1 MTQAGPLDQR
11 QHTEE
16 QSRNA
21 RLHGAGVERPAK
33 SPADEFFGRLNTEL
47 RWPKQS
53 PAAIAAAVEAMQ
65 RVGLEADSE
74 NMVDT
79 TVKQPE
85 ASGRICAACGG
96 QNREVNK
103 FCGLCGAP
111 LLEKRQNPSAT
122 AEPAGLEHSVPG
134 STAANGQHH
143 YYHHYHHHFF
153 ATANESGYPESN
165 FAPRIPAP
173 ERSAKELVPSRA
185 PLNAPAISRAEIAVR
200 KQTQAL
206 ALACNSKQ
214 LDDLV
219 DVYAPDALL
228 LRPNTPPVR
237 GSAAIREH
245 FFGLLES
252 GFGEVEL
259 EPLRV
264 EIVGEMAYEAG
275 RCKMLVPFA
284 ISKRR
289 EERGK
294 YLMVYNRRP
303 TGEWKMMVD
312 CWSSDLSLSVMS
324 EPEPAKNALPPRPG
338 IPRKSA

>member
-1 MTQAGPLDQR
+1 MAYQVGPLDPE
-11 QHTEE
+11 QHTE
-16 QSRNA
+16 QQLRNA
-21 RLHGAGVERPAK
+21 RLRGAGAEASAK
-33 SPADEFFGRLNTEL
+33 GQANESLGRGNSEL
-47 RWPKQS
+47 RWPKPSQ
-53 PAAIAAAVEAMQ
+53 AAIAAAVEAMQ

-74 NMVDT
+74 NMVNT
-79 TVKQPE
+79 TVKPE
-85 ASGRICAACGG
+85 ASNRVCAGCGA
-96 QNREVNK
+96 QNREANK

-111 LLEKRQNPSAT
+111 LLEKKPIPSAA
-122 AEPAGLEHSVPG
+122 AEPARVEQIAPS
-134 STAANGQHH
+134 SAASNGDHH

-153 ATANESGYPESN
+153 ATATESGYPESN
-165 FAPRIPAP
+165 FAPRVPVPDHA
-173 ERSAKELVPSRA
+173 AKELIPNRA
-185 PLNAPAISRAEIAVR
+185 PLNAPAISRAEAAVR

-252 GFGEVEL
+252 GLGEVEL

-284 ISKRR
+284 MGKRR

-294 YLMVYNRRP
+294 YLMVYNRRSS
-303 TGEWKMMVD
+303 GEWKIVVD
-312 CWSSDLSLSVMS
+312 CWSNDLSLSVVS
-324 EPEPAKNALPPRPG
+324 EPEPLKNALPPRPG
-338 IPRKSA
+338 LPRKSA

>member
-1 MTQAGPLDQR
+1 MTYQAGPLDQP
-11 QHTEE
+11 QHTEK
-16 QSRNA
+16 QSRND
-21 RLHGAGVERPAK
+21 RLHSVGAEANAK
-33 SPADEFFGRLNTEL
+33 APADAFCERLNTEL
-47 RWPKQS
+47 RWPKPSQ
-53 PAAIAAAVEAMQ
+53 AAIAAAVEAMQ

-74 NMVDT
+74 NMVNT
-79 TVKQPE
+79 TVKQTE
-85 ASGRICAACGG
+85 ARICAACGA
-96 QNREVNK
+96 QNRDVNK

-111 LLEKRQNPSAT
+111 LLDKKPIPSAT
-122 AEPAGLEHSVPG
+122 AEPASVEHAGPS

-153 ATANESGYPESN
+153 ATATESGYPETN
-165 FAPRIPAP
+165 FAPRVVPDHA
-173 ERSAKELVPSRA
+173 AKESVPSRA
-185 PLNAPAISRAEIAVR
+185 PLNAPAISRAEATIR

-228 LRPNTPPVR
+228 LRSNTPPLR

-252 GFGEVEL
+252 GLGEVEL

-275 RCKMLVPFA
+275 RCQMLVPFA
-284 ISKRR
+284 LGKRR

-294 YLMVYNRRP
+294 YLMVYNRRS
-303 TGEWKMMVD
+303 TGEWKIMVD
-312 CWSSDLSLSVMS
+312 CWSSDLNLSVVS
-324 EPEPAKNALPPRPG
+324 EPEPAKTVLPPRPG